1 MLGRDSIY
9 FFLAVRGHR
18 YATSITVLLAL
29 SSLNLRRSIKAFVLN
44 ICLNCGRLFS
54 FGCLIYMVTLLLF
67 AKEEVLGWLQI
78 NTAFRPE
85 EELHKEYTSM

>member
-1 MLGRDSIY
+1 
-9 FFLAVRGHR
+9 
-18 YATSITVLLAL
+18 
-29 SSLNLRRSIKAFVLN
+29 
-44 ICLNCGRLFS
+44 
-54 FGCLIYMVTLLLF
+54 MVTLLLF